1 MSGPDPRLARR
12 LVGDPAAAD
21 DLAQETWLAAFTRAP
36 AEVRSWRA
44 WLGESARR
52 LASRERRG
60 AGQAAT
66 TASDGSFDFGEVSA
80 GERWLVVEPAAGR
93 LRILENGAPVVG
105 RIGFSLAGV
114 GSTESPVRM
123 LNPFCDGS
131 GVLALE
137 FPARGAFWADI
148 AQGPLFSRQPAPID
162 FSLGDQELRCEL
174 RTGTLVLLLPE
185 TLVAEEGSQFHLRL
199 RRPEAREASLAVRVF
214 QGSLVDDDRLHLGD
228 LATRRCRIEH
238 VPEGPLEITLAQ
250 EGRSLGSTAL
260 VVPAGGEASG
270 VLR

>member
-1 MSGPDPRLARR
+1 VKGL
-12 LVGDPAAAD
+12 
-21 DLAQETWLAAFTRAP
+21 
-36 AEVRSWRA
+36 
-44 WLGESARR
+44 
-52 LASRERRG
+52 RE
-60 AGQAAT
+60 QAAT
-66 TASDGSFDFGEVSA
+66 TASDGSFVLEDVAA
-80 GERWLVVEPAAGR
+80 GERWLEVKPAADR
-93 LRILENGAPVVG
+93 LARATAFFVRLVPGEERELVLSLEELPRARVRLQILENGAPVVG

-131 GVLALE
+131 GVLELE

-148 AQGPLFSRQPAPID
+148 AQGPLSSRQPAPID

-174 RTGTLVLLLPE
+174 RTGTLELLLPE

-250 EGRSLGSTAL
+250 EGRSLGSIAL